1 MEYVTENQA
10 TAIIEFVENEIKKAK
25 KSKVKGFSLKEIANL
40 VYYHFNK
47 NTLFRLFSIE
57 YMKSKMGYEN
67 NLKSFSFFSGVKTN
81 VIYTFNNFIS
91 KTLTSFPLFIMGL
104 FVSFSILVNDIQI
117 LSFMDNNQLSFIIFF
132 IVSFN
137 LILALYMPF
146 IITINDMIKR
156 G

>member
-57 YMKSKMGYEN
+57 YLKSKLGYEN
-67 NLKSFSFFSGVKTN
+67 NFNDLIAYNKIAFNAVINETLTYNKKHNIKASDIDLLKTYAKLTKNHISLIDIDYIAPIQTN
-81 VIYTFNNFIS
+81 NNFNI
-91 KTLTSFPLFIMGL
+91 
-104 FVSFSILVNDIQI
+104 
-117 LSFMDNNQLSFIIFF
+117 
-132 IVSFN
+132 
-137 LILALYMPF
+137 
-146 IITINDMIKR
+146 
-156 G
+156 